1 MINLHRKFIFIH
13 IHKVA
18 GKSISRALEK
28 NIFPSII
35 NSNDFLHYHYKK
47 RFMPSSIVYENESIS
62 KHSKAID
69 YKSYL
74 SNDYENYFKFAFV
87 RNPFDWQVSLF
98 HYMKQHKEHFQ
109 HEIVKNMNFVNY
121 IEWRCSQDLNYQSD
135 YILDHKDNIIVDFI
149 GKFENINVDLKKIED
164 ILDFKLKIPH
174 INKSNHSHYSSYYD
188 KHTKNLIIKNFEK
201 DFNLLNYSYNF

>member
-1 MINLHRKFIFIH
+1 MINLDKKFIFIH

-28 NIFPSII
+28 NLFPSII

-47 RFMPSSIVYENESIS
+47 RFLSSSIIYENESIS

-69 YKSYL
+69 YKNYL
-74 SNDYENYFKFAFV
+74 NSDYDNYFKFAFV

-109 HEIVKNMNFVNY
+109 HEIVKNMNFPNY
-121 IEWRCSQDLNYQSD
+121 IEWRCSEDLNYQSD
-135 YILDHKDNIIVDFI
+135 YIVDSKDNIIVDTI
-149 GKFENINVDLKKIED
+149 GKFENIKDDIKIIENN
-164 ILDFKLKIPH
+164 IDFNLQIPH
-174 INKSNHSHYSSYYD
+174 INKSNHRHYSSYYD
-188 KHTKNLIIKNFEK
+188 KFSKNLVIKNFEK
-201 DFNLLNYSYNF
+201 DFHLLKYSYNF